1 MDVGELGWK
10 YGASRGICRERLI
23 RTCNSSFRL
32 TFGANR
38 VTYFTKELDYGMRS
52 QDARLQLHKTT
63 SFMYLDFK
71 VTCLKCFF
79 HLDHLFVLKVSNK
92 CCSSIRVKVHHIV
105 SAEVKCR

>member
-1 MDVGELGWK
+1 MDAGELGWK

-52 QDARLQLHKTT
+52 QDAR
-63 SFMYLDFK
+63 
-71 VTCLKCFF
+71 
-79 HLDHLFVLKVSNK
+79 
-92 CCSSIRVKVHHIV
+92 
-105 SAEVKCR
+105 